1 MRAFRAAVVSM
12 VLVVGGALPA
22 YGAAASAPVAGAFR
36 AHVDFSTVQLKDVP
50 PSSCLLT
57 VNGVLTFFTG
67 SLLGA
72 AAGTTNALET
82 APCSAVLVNPPGTF
96 FDTFR
101 FRGHFVGT
109 VNGEDVDTS
118 LLYRGVTHVGGHID
132 AIISLLGSGVGP
144 LRASAK
150 VAFGGTYTG

>member
-12 VLVVGGALPA
+12 VLLVVGALPA

-57 VNGVLTFFTG
+57 VNGVLTFTG
-67 SLLGA
+67 SLVGD

-82 APCSAVLVNPPGTF
+82 APCSAVSVNPPGTF

-101 FRGHFVGT
+101 FRGHFDGS
-109 VNGEDVDTS
+109 VNGEDVHTF
-118 LLYRGVTHVGGHID
+118 LTYRGVTHVGGHID
-132 AIISLLGSGVGP
+132 AVISLLGSGVGR
-144 LRASAK
+144 LRASAT
-150 VAFGGTYTG
+150 VAVGGTYTG